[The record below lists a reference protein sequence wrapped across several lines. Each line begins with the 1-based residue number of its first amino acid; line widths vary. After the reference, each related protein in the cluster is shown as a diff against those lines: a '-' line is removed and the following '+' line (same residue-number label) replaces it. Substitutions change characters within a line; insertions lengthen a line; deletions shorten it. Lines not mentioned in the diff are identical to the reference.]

1 MELIDIDAGMT
12 ADKLEHIGWL
22 ALGKLVA
29 ELVGHMSRM
38 SGLEQCSDTNNCTV
52 VVELLVGM
60 NNLVELVKHN
70 HMIDVYHE
78 LKMPRNNIMF
88 QGVHINC

>member
-38 SGLEQCSDTNNCTV
+38 SGLEQCSDRNNCTV
-52 VVELLVGM
+52 VVECKWFVDM
-60 NNLVELVKHN
+60 NNLVELLEHS
-70 HMIDVYHE
+70 HRIDVYHE
-78 LKMPRNNIMF
+78 LKFPGNNIIRR
-88 QGVHINC
+88 VIN

>member
-38 SGLEQCSDTNNCTV
+38 SGLEQCSDRSNCSV
-52 VVELLVGM
+52 VVEHKWFVGM
-60 NNLVELVKHN
+60 SGWVELA
-70 HMIDVYHE
+70 
-78 LKMPRNNIMF
+78 
-88 QGVHINC
+88 